1 MNEPFENA
9 LRKGENAGNRNVF
22 YAIKVELFCIRSTKK
37 VELFTKQQ
45 NYRLV
50 QIESIL
56 QSKKIDMNKKLNL
69 VLERVKNIVGKREK
83 CWSPGFFFFSS
94 PEHGVLSELLLSL
107 TVRCCPS
114 TIFLLTL

>member
-22 YAIKVELFCIRSTKK
+22 YALKVELFCIGSTKK

-50 QIESIL
+50 QM
-56 QSKKIDMNKKLNL
+56 KAFCNL
-69 VLERVKNIVGKREK
+69 RK
-83 CWSPGFFFFSS
+83 
-94 PEHGVLSELLLSL
+94 
-107 TVRCCPS
+107 
-114 TIFLLTL
+114 